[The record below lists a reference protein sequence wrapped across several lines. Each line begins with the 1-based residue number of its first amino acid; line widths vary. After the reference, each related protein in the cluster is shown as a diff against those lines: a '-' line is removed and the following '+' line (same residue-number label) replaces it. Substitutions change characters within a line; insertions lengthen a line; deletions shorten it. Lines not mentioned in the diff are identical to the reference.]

1 MQWGKNEFNCHDLY
15 KWQSWGDCLPLKYYK
30 FIDNFYFKSVN
41 HAEHR
46 WFEVYTQVSTLSSLR
61 VKHVFS
67 ISYDTIIFSMNSK
80 ELNSEL

>member
-1 MQWGKNEFNCHDLY
+1 MNLIAMIYTNDKVEEIMFA
-15 KWQSWGDCLPLKYYK
+15 LKYYK

-41 HAEHR
+41 YAEHC

-67 ISYDTIIFSMNSK
+67 ISYNTIIFSMNSK
-80 ELNSEL
+80 GFNSEL